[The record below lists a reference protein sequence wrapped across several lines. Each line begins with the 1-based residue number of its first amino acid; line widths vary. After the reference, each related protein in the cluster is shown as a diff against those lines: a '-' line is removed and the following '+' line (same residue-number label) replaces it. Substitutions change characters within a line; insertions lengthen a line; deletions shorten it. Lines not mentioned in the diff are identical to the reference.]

1 MKTIISD
8 KETICKNVVKS
19 IGELLRDNPCAN
31 IAFSAADLDDEFFN
45 ALVRA
50 CQAGEIDF
58 SNARIFSVSEFV
70 SENILGANLSE
81 RFLGK
86 TNVSVENLF
95 LLNSSNFDTYDGLIE
110 SFGGLDLIVLGIGAN
125 CRLGFNEPGTPY
137 SSLTHIQKL
146 SEASI
151 KQLQRFFPDGAKVPE
166 RAITLGIKSIANAKE
181 ITVMAFG
188 DEVSDVLFKTLY
200 ARNDTATPSAF
211 LQIPSDVSVYADREA
226 AGKL

>member
-1 MKTIISD
+1 MKTVISD

-19 IGELLRDNPCAN
+19 IEELLNDNPSAN

-45 ALVRA
+45 ALAGA

-58 SNARIFSVSEFV
+58 SGARIFSVGEFV
-70 SENILGANLSE
+70 STDILGAYLTE
-81 RFLGK
+81 RLLGRINIRK
-86 TNVSVENLF
+86 ENLF
-95 LLNSSNFDTYDGLIE
+95 LLNDSDFDTYDSVIE
-110 SFGGLDLIVLGIGAN
+110 SFGGLDLVILGIGAN

-146 SEASI
+146 SEGTVR
-151 KQLQRFFPDGAKVPE
+151 QLQRFFPEGAKVPE
-166 RAITLGIKSIANAKE
+166 RAITMGIKSITGAEKL
-181 ITVMAFG
+181 IVMAFG
-188 DEVSDVLFKTLY
+188 DEVSDALYKTLY

>member
-1 MKTIISD
+1 MKTVISD
-8 KETICKNVVKS
+8 KKTICRNVVKS
-19 IGELLRDNPCAN
+19 IEALLRDNPCAN

-50 CQAGEIDF
+50 YQTGEIDF

-81 RFLGK
+81 RFLCK
-86 TNVSVENLF
+86 TNVSEENLF

-110 SFGGLDLIVLGIGAN
+110 SCGGLDLIVLGIGTN
-125 CRLGFNEPGTPY
+125 CRIAFNEPGTPY

-151 KQLQRFFPDGAKVPE
+151 KQLQRFFPDGAKIPE
-166 RAITLGIKSIANAKE
+166 RAITLGIKSITNAKE

-188 DEVSDVLFKTLY
+188 DEVSDALFKTLY